1 MKNPVK
7 MTYEKI
13 TDGIARQRI
22 ITYLCYLIIVATAVL
37 SSVISMTFGL
47 EQFNASKFAF
57 NLCMSLAIGLT
68 SLLLA
73 MRDGEMVNDDRK
85 TGDYSEAKKNFKDT
99 RAKII
104 DVGIFRQYTDAVY
117 ERERRSYV
125 DSVLDGLFMPSFYK
139 HEYLEVSDKEFKS
152 LRESP
157 MLYEKKDGSKV
168 PLDVLSKGQYKAIK
182 QFRDGRYKFNKL
194 DYSFFISR
202 GRNGYKAQ
210 ADLQDK
216 ERANK
221 IMAVLY
227 RGAVIALSATIFALA
242 MVNPTSASGQQ
253 VAFDG
258 FSRIWTMIT
267 SLFMGYTIANDE
279 MKKDIGSLEYKVEII
294 EQYFNE
300 KDAGTFKPQNV
311 DEQILKKIAEKEKEK
326 AKVEVMPM
334 PEPQPMLPPPE
345 KNVEKEVIPLDDIK

>member
-1 MKNPVK
+1 MKNYAK
-7 MTYEKI
+7 LTYAKI

-22 ITYLCYLIIVATAVL
+22 ITYACYAIIIATAIL
-37 SSVISMTFGL
+37 SSAISMTFGL
-47 EQFNASKFAF
+47 EDFNPSKFAF

-68 SLLLA
+68 ALLLS

-85 TGDYSEAKKNFKDT
+85 SGDYFEAKQGFKAT

-104 DVGIFRQYTDAVY
+104 DVGVFRQYTDLVY
-117 ERERRSYV
+117 ERERKSYV
-125 DSVLDGLFMPSFYK
+125 DSVLDGLFMPGFYK
-139 HEYLEVSDKEFKS
+139 HEYLEVDDKTFKK
-152 LRESP
+152 LLTEP
-157 MLYEKKDGSKV
+157 TIFEKKDGSKV
-168 PLDVLSKGQYKAIK
+168 PLDTLSKNQYKAIK

-216 ERANK
+216 ERSMK
-221 IMAVLY
+221 VMAVIY
-227 RGAVIALSATIFALA
+227 RGVVIALSAVIFALA
-242 MVNPTSASGQQ
+242 IVNPTSASGQQ

-258 FSRIWTMIT
+258 ISRIWTMVT

-279 MKKDIGSLEYKVEII
+279 MKKDIGGLEYKVEII
-294 EQYFNE
+294 NQYFNE
-300 KDAGTFKPQNV
+300 KEVGTFKPLNV

-326 AKVEVMPM
+326 VQVEVMPM
-334 PEPQPMLPPPE
+334 PEPQPMLPPPA
-345 KNVEKEVIPLDDIK
+345 KEEPKATPLDDIK